1 MAVDRAVDGL
11 LLDLRRGSVRHVF
24 GKYIGQDDGLVRL
37 DENLFARDKCTRSH
51 RRKVR
56 LPFGYAGFHPADL
69 ATKRDHPFFF
79 WQAVLIEV
87 CYIFTISKLRLQVHR
102 DILRP

>member
-79 WQAVLIEV
+79 WQTV
-87 CYIFTISKLRLQVHR
+87 FTISKLRLQVYR